1 MILVAV
7 GMIVR
12 DGDDHAQPTSAT
24 EHAPISPSLRST
36 ELGFAVAQVDFAE
49 RQLTLKLVYFGPPL
63 SGKTTNLRA
72 LHAKVDKLNRGRLMT
87 LDTRDDRTLFFDLL
101 PIFFRT
107 SSFSFR
113 IKVYT
118 VPGQPVHEATRK
130 VVLAGADGV
139 VFVADSSPD
148 SARRTARRGRTSS
161 RTSHALA
168 LDAIPV
174 VVQYNKRDL
183 PGCGAARRARP
194 VRRSAAADRSR
205 RAAKAGDGVV
215 PTFFALVAAAW
226 DYFDKDL
233 QLATKLGIDS
243 QAFRGSLAEHVGVA
257 DALE

>member
-1 MILVAV
+1 M
-7 GMIVR
+7 
-12 DGDDHAQPTSAT
+12 
-24 EHAPISPSLRST
+24 
-36 ELGFAVAQVDFAE
+36 AQVDFQE
-49 RQLTLKLVYFGPPL
+49 RQLTLKLVYYGPPL

-148 SARRTARRGRTSS
+148 QREANRSS
-161 RTSHALA
+161 WQNLVANLMTFA
-168 LDAIPV
+168 LDKVPILL
-174 VVQYNKRDL
+174 QYNKRDL
-183 PGCGAARRARP
+183 IDRVPLAECDRFGDANRRICEAC
-194 VRRSAAADRSR
+194 
-205 RAAKAGDGVV
+205 AKQGDGVTE
-215 PTFFALVAAAW
+215 TFFELVGQAW
-226 DYFDKDL
+226 EYLDKDL
-233 QLATKLGIDS
+233 QLAHKLGIDS
-243 QAFRGSLAEHVGVA
+243 QAFRRSVAEHVGVSN
-257 DALE
+257 DATMSK

>member
-1 MILVAV
+1 M
-7 GMIVR
+7 
-12 DGDDHAQPTSAT
+12 
-24 EHAPISPSLRST
+24 
-36 ELGFAVAQVDFAE
+36 AQVDFTE
-49 RQLTLKLVYFGPPL
+49 RQLTLKLVYYGPPL

-130 VVLAGADGV
+130 VVLAGTDGV

-148 SARRTARRGRTSS
+148 QHQANRASWHNLVANLATF
-161 RTSHALA
+161 A
-168 LDAIPV
+168 LDRVPI

-183 PGCGAARRARP
+183 PNAVP
-194 VRRSAAADRSR
+194 MSEVDRFGDPTR
-205 RAAKAGDGVV
+205 KILEAQATAGTGVV
-215 PTFFALVAAAW
+215 QTFFELVQASW
-226 DYFDKDL
+226 EHLERDL
-233 QLATKLGIDS
+233 QLAQKLKIDA
-243 QAFRGSLAEHVGVA
+243 QTFRRALAEHLGIA
-257 DALE
+257 ETTG